1 MHIRIYATS
10 WCPDCRQARR
20 FLGENRL
27 PYEELDIEA
36 HPQAAQFV
44 MRANSGKRKV
54 PTFDVDGRVFH
65 CSPFSAEKLKQELG
79 L

>member
-1 MHIRIYATS
+1 VNIRIYTTS
-10 WCPDCRQARR
+10 WCADCHQAKR
-20 FLGENRL
+20 FLREHQL

-36 HPQAAQFV
+36 DPQAAEFV
-44 MRANSGKRKV
+44 MQANNGKRKV

-65 CSPFSAEKLKQELG
+65 CSPFSAPKLKQELG